1 MMKEK
6 EKEIILNKSLKR
18 KAKMHISL
26 VKKVVYNPKKV
37 EKLVMKSL
45 DFLALSYLYRRN
57 VTPDVSW
64 HYIETLIFG

>member
-1 MMKEK
+1 MKEK

-18 KAKMHISL
+18 KAKMQISL
-26 VKKVVYNPKKV
+26 VKKVVYNPKMV

>member
-1 MMKEK
+1 MKEK

-18 KAKMHISL
+18 KAKMHISF

-45 DFLALSYLYRRN
+45 DFLALSYLYWKN
-57 VTPDVSW
+57 LIPDVSR
-64 HYIETLIFG
+64 HFIETLILG

>member
-1 MMKEK
+1 MKEK

-37 EKLVMKSL
+37 VYVQYYI
-45 DFLALSYLYRRN
+45 LS
-57 VTPDVSW
+57 
-64 HYIETLIFG
+64 